1 MEKAENSS
9 KRQKGNVNN
18 NNENTHSGNHRNCL
32 TCRLL
37 NKLQMGL
44 GDCEKCKDS
53 SKPCRC
59 QQGGKLPASI
69 RREIEDYEVP
79 WPEKIE
85 DDWQR
90 IERRKTSGNKAATEE
105 IQGEK
110 IKGGNQNEERKE
122 GRNEWELPRKNRVSS
137 KVRFQRVSVSSPSEE
152 EKISSSV
159 RKSASYTIDR
169 ESETADSLLDK
180 PEWMQYKNAN

>member
-1 MEKAENSS
+1 M
-9 KRQKGNVNN
+9 
-18 NNENTHSGNHRNCL
+18 
-32 TCRLL
+32 
-37 NKLQMGL
+37 
-44 GDCEKCKDS
+44 
-53 SKPCRC
+53 
-59 QQGGKLPASI
+59 PASI

-79 WPEKIE
+79 WPEKTE
-85 DDWQR
+85 DDWRR

-105 IQGEK
+105 IKGEK
-110 IKGGNQNEERKE
+110 VKGGNQNEERKAD
-122 GRNEWELPRKNRVSS
+122 RNEWELPRENRVSS